1 MTPPRGE
8 IYSSAMESEEM
19 ADGLSDQ
26 ERVLL
31 LFGYLG
37 PLALFSLVAS
47 RRELVK
53 WHAKQG
59 LLLSAT
65 VTALYVLVRPLY
77 LLLRQYVWP
86 FFGDLFWAAIS
97 LMGIGVLVLM
107 LMCVVRA
114 LDGERFKIPLLGD
127 LADRF

>member
-1 MTPPRGE
+1 
-8 IYSSAMESEEM
+8 MESQELASE
-19 ADGLSDQ
+19 LSDQ
-26 ERVLL
+26 DRVLL
-31 LFGYLG
+31 VFDYLG

-59 LLLSAT
+59 LGLTAT
-65 VTALYVLVRPLY
+65 VAALYVVVRPVY
-77 LLLRQYVWP
+77 LLLRRYLWP

-97 LMGIGVLVLM
+97 LVGVGILLLM
-107 LMCVVRA
+107 LMCIVRA
-114 LDGERFKIPLLGD
+114 LEGERFKIPVLGD

>member
-1 MTPPRGE
+1 
-8 IYSSAMESEEM
+8 MESQELAGE
-19 ADGLSDQ
+19 LSDQ
-26 ERVLL
+26 DRVLL
-31 LFGYLG
+31 VFDYLG

-59 LLLSAT
+59 LVLTAT
-65 VTALYVLVRPLY
+65 VAALYVLVRPVY
-77 LLLRQYVWP
+77 LLLRKHAWP

-97 LMGIGVLVLM
+97 LVGVGILLLM
-107 LMCVVRA
+107 LMCIVRA
-114 LDGERFKIPLLGD
+114 LEGERFKIPVLGD